1 MSEMIVM
8 VVKAPQLPGTM
19 HTSQGNIIYA
29 VCALILKALRINTSK
44 CTTHHFLKLFE
55 DMDEQP
61 SF

>member
-1 MSEMIVM
+1 MAAKYNTCKSGLHCAV
-8 VVKAPQLPGTM
+8 
-19 HTSQGNIIYA
+19 YA
-29 VCALILKALRINTSK
+29 LTLKALRILNK